1 MVQSDRR
8 ENNFVPASD
17 YKIVYKGSLK
27 VKEEK
32 STKFVGDI
40 SLNMILYLNIDL
52 KCSKT
57 FFLELV
63 WLSNHDKDCF
73 MSVSVHSYSVILL
86 FYLFW
91 WSVAVVVVIW
101 QYLCMSLYLWYHIC
115 ILWFDTPFTILA
127 LMKLISYAQF
137 EIFQHA
143 PSFCHFPPPL
153 WYVTLTEKF
162 CDYVVQVKINV
173 WVSVWCIINIIK
185 GTRWKL
191 YMEKMS

>member
-73 MSVSVHSYSVILL
+73 MSVSVHSCSVILL

-153 WYVTLTEKF
+153 WYVITPPNT
-162 CDYVVQVKINV
+162 Y
-173 WVSVWCIINIIK
+173 
-185 GTRWKL
+185 WKL
-191 YMEKMS
+191 HKTIYGLKFSLYHFYDLASLLLYSTSTSLH